1 MSVQRTRESMCVCNI
16 HRHSPFIV
24 LSVSCLVRA
33 MATATEVWV
42 HSYIIANAF
51 PSVIVV
57 VSFKFY
63 TWFCCCMAV
72 SPEKAWLREAK
83 GAQDYHAVLRCY
95 HAVADSAQP
104 GCLHGGH
111 LGESGNANG

>member
-1 MSVQRTRESMCVCNI
+1 
-16 HRHSPFIV
+16 
-24 LSVSCLVRA
+24 
-33 MATATEVWV
+33 
-42 HSYIIANAF
+42 
-51 PSVIVV
+51 
-57 VSFKFY
+57 
-63 TWFCCCMAV
+63 MAV

-83 GAQDYHAVLRCY
+83 GAHDYHAVLRCY